1 MYVAPNTDASTTG
14 SGWVFFNNGTRFTR
28 LDLNLGIHGHDSA
41 VYDINGDGRSD
52 IFTTGSRVSFGNAN
66 RTFSTHTVSGS
77 NYGGTAGSVQVVNY
91 STTSLKVNGSGL
103 NNAVIT
109 EDQAGNTL
117 LANIFAGIQGIS
129 SNFASSKYGI
139 KAIGAGPDG
148 TTNGAYV
155 RLFDPNT
162 NLLAGVSNGGG
173 ANALLV
179 QVLGA
184 PIALTATIGPSVT
197 VTNTDSTPLY
207 IRGSTGSPVS
217 ITGITL
223 ESLLTTINNSG
234 ISGSTFTSRIP
245 VIETLL
251 TNGTAKVKLDSY
263 TLPTTLSTGLFTA
276 TTSPTAVSVSGFT
289 CARGVNLK
297 SNYTNTFQIF
307 VGITSAI
314 GSTNGYPIDPG
325 ENLFLEI
332 SNLNKLFAVSG
343 GGSTGQKLY
352 FLAN

>member
-1 MYVAPNTDASTTG
+1 MPDNTDPNLNVGIAGGLTASIATDFVIDVYGTTSHVQLTKMVFGGTSDATRVSSTNPLPAYLASTGVTLNTRATITG
-14 SGWVFFNNGTRFTR
+14 
-28 LDLNLGIHGHDSA
+28 
-41 VYDINGDGRSD
+41 
-52 IFTTGSRVSFGNAN
+52 
-66 RTFSTHTVSGS
+66 
-77 NYGGTAGSVQVVNY
+77 GGTAGSVQVVNY

-155 RLFDPNT
+155 RLFDSNT

-197 VTNTDSTPLY
+197 VTNTDATPLY
-207 IRGSTGSPVS
+207 IRGSTGSPIS
-217 ITGITL
+217 ITGVTL

-251 TNGTAKVKLDSY
+251 TDGTAKVKLDSY
-263 TLPTTLSTGLFTA
+263 TLPSTLISGLFTA
-276 TTSPTAVSVSGFT
+276 TTAATGIYSTGFT
-289 CARGVNLK
+289 CSRGVNLK
-297 SNYTNTFQIF
+297 SNYTNTQQIF
-307 VGITSAI
+307 VGITSTI
-314 GSTNGYPIDPG
+314 VSTNSYPIDPG
-325 ENLFLEI
+325 ESLFLEI
-332 SNLNKLFAVSG
+332 SNLNKLFAISG

-352 FLAN
+352 YIAN

>member
-1 MYVAPNTDASTTG
+1 MPDNTDPNLNVGIAGGLTASIATDFVIDVYGTTSHVQLTKMVFGGTSDATRVSSTNPLPAYLASTGVTLNTRATITG
-14 SGWVFFNNGTRFTR
+14 
-28 LDLNLGIHGHDSA
+28 
-41 VYDINGDGRSD
+41 
-52 IFTTGSRVSFGNAN
+52 
-66 RTFSTHTVSGS
+66 
-77 NYGGTAGSVQVVNY
+77 GGTAGSVQVVNY

-197 VTNTDSTPLY
+197 VTNTDATPLY

-217 ITGITL
+217 ITGVTL

-251 TNGTAKVKLDSY
+251 TNGTAKVKLDSE
-263 TLPTTLSTGLFTA
+263 TLATSFLTGFIGA
-276 TTSPTAVSVSGFT
+276 TTSIAQMYPLGFTCTRGVNIKSLASNTQNIFIGESSGFT
-289 CARGVNLK
+289 
-297 SNYTNTFQIF
+297 Y
-307 VGITSAI
+307 
-314 GSTNGYPIDPG
+314 GYPLAQGDEI
-325 ENLFLEI
+325 FLEI
-332 SNLNKLFAVSG
+332 SNANKIYIKSSG
-343 GGSTGQKLY
+343 TTGSSAQSLY
-352 FLAN
+352 FIAR

>member
-1 MYVAPNTDASTTG
+1 MPDNTDPNLNVGIAGGLTASIATDFVIDVYGTTSHVQLTKMVFGGTSDATRVSSTNPLPAYLASTGVTLNTRATITG
-14 SGWVFFNNGTRFTR
+14 
-28 LDLNLGIHGHDSA
+28 
-41 VYDINGDGRSD
+41 
-52 IFTTGSRVSFGNAN
+52 
-66 RTFSTHTVSGS
+66 
-77 NYGGTAGSVQVVNY
+77 GGTAGSIQVVNY

-184 PIALTATIGPSVT
+184 PIALTATIGASVA
-197 VTNTDSTPLY
+197 VTNTDATPLY

-245 VIETLL
+245 IIETLL
-251 TNGTAKVKLDSY
+251 TDGTAKVKLDSQ
-263 TLPTTLSTGLFTA
+263 TLASTFKTGLVGVTAGIVQFAPGFTC
-276 TTSPTAVSVSGFT
+276 TRGVNIKSYPTNTQYIFIGESSGFT
-289 CARGVNLK
+289 A
-297 SNYTNTFQIF
+297 
-307 VGITSAI
+307 
-314 GSTNGYPIDPG
+314 GYPLAQGDEI
-325 ENLFLEI
+325 FLEI
-332 SNLNKLFAVSG
+332 TN
-343 GGSTGQKLY
+343 TDKLY
-352 FLAN
+352 AKSAGGTGTSTQNVYFIAR